1 VRNRLIY
8 AALGIVGVLLIG
20 LAIASATVWRAD
32 SVLHASAT
40 ADQAIVVTDPGVL
53 EMAGDPVTVTA
64 TVPTGDRVV
73 LAIGR
78 DTDVDGWVGT
88 ADHQRV
94 AGLSGWHTLALAAP
108 ATPTARASGTPA
120 PTATASATGTPTD
133 QPSTTTS
140 AAAAPAG
147 TTTAAPAGTAT
158 AAAVPD
164 ATASDMWV
172 ATAHGTGSASLTWQ
186 AQPGRW
192 SLLVVGS
199 TAAGAGV
206 PPTLALEWPR
216 SVTTPYLAPGVVVGG
231 LLVLVA
237 LFLFWRDLRR
247 RHGAAWTPVATGA
260 IPVVTAG
267 QGAMTRRQLREMA
280 ELARTGQ
287 LPTIAPPPGPTASVP
302 VTAPPAAGPAPRVPG
317 PVGASVAHDEPAASG
332 TAIPAPSGA
341 PLPALSGA
349 ALAGPS
355 GAAAA
360 VSGLGSGRGV
370 TPTRDA
376 SSGAAG
382 TGPGSRPTA
391 PTTGN
396 GDTARPSANVSTP
409 PTTSGGDAARPSE
422 DVVTPPA
429 AAGAR
434 KGRWRRAADPDPQ
447 QAAEP
452 LSTPASSSSSSASWA
467 PQEVSSST
475 APVPAGVSPVK
486 PPAPGGRR
494 ARRQAA
500 EAAAA
505 TAGAEAPRGTVE
517 PASSG
522 AGGEAPSAPEPAAP
536 APAAHHPASSRPA
549 WMPAPPAAPAPAAAP
564 VPAPV
569 PAVSWSAPAPAD
581 ARPAPAPAP
590 GAGSGPVAPA
600 PAAERASASS
610 APAPAHGPGAQ
621 PAWLSRVAAR
631 WEQEDAAAE
640 AAEASAAREPDR
652 SQPSPSSSA
661 TAAPQPSE
669 TDEPSA
675 GRTLP
680 HGDPQQPAEASR
692 ADAWRRAWGLPP
704 LETEENDR

>member
-1 VRNRLIY
+1 MRNRLIY

-94 AGLSGWHTLALAAP
+94 AGLSGWHTLAIAAP

-133 QPSTTTS
+133 QPSPTTS

-147 TTTAAPAGTAT
+147 ATTAAPAGTAT
-158 AAAVPD
+158 TAPVPD

-231 LLVLVA
+231 LLVLAA

-317 PVGASVAHDEPAASG
+317 PVGTPAAHDEPAASG
-332 TAIPAPSGA
+332 AAIPAPSGA
-341 PLPALSGA
+341 PLPA
-349 ALAGPS
+349 PS
-355 GAAAA
+355 GAAAT
-360 VSGLGSGRGV
+360 VSGRGSGRGV

-376 SSGAAG
+376 SSGAVG
-382 TGPGSRPTA
+382 TGPGSRPMA

-396 GDTARPSANVSTP
+396 GDTARPSANVATP
-409 PTTSGGDAARPSE
+409 ATTSGGDAARPSE
-422 DVVTPPA
+422 HVVTPPA
-429 AAGAR
+429 AAEAR
-434 KGRWRRAADPDPQ
+434 KGRWRRAADPVPQ

-452 LSTPASSSSSSASWA
+452 LSTPASSSASSASWA
-467 PQEVSSST
+467 PQEVSSSIP
-475 APVPAGVSPVK
+475 PVPAEVSPVK

-505 TAGAEAPRGTVE
+505 TAGAAAPVGTVE

-522 AGGEAPSAPEPAAP
+522 SGGEAPPAPEPAAA

-549 WMPAPPAAPAPAAAP
+549 WMPAPPAAPAPAATP

-569 PAVSWSAPAPAD
+569 PAVSLSAPAPADPRPTPAPAD
-581 ARPAPAPAP
+581 ARPAPAP
-590 GAGSGPVAPA
+590 GAWSSPVAPA
-600 PAAERASASS
+600 PAAERASAS

-640 AAEASAAREPDR
+640 AAEAAAAREPDR

-669 TDEPSA
+669 TAEPPA
-675 GRTLP
+675 GRTPP